1 MTAKERRWDLFVWD
15 WDGTIMDT
23 TGLIALGLQQA
34 VEKLGLTPVTFEKA
48 KSTIGLGFSETMQ
61 VICPEL
67 PEKDWGRFQQAYKDW
82 YLVREADVLLF
93 PHLSELLTGMH
104 ENGLRMAVAT
114 GKSRAD
120 STGSLKR
127 PGSAAFLK
135 PHARP
140 MSAPPNLLLI
150 CSRNSQSR
158 RAFPVNGW
166 S

>member
-48 KSTIGLGFSETMQ
+48 KSTIGLGFFETMQ

-114 GKSRAD
+114 G
-120 STGSLKR
+120 TR
-127 PGSAAFLK
+127 PGL
-135 PHARP
+135 
-140 MSAPPNLLLI
+140 
-150 CSRNSQSR
+150 
-158 RAFPVNGW
+158 
-166 S
+166 